1 MKKASRI
8 LAMLLVLAMVFALC
22 ACGADTAP
30 AAAGSAPAS
39 SGSSAPA
46 ADDGVAK
53 TNRVIG
59 TNQLLLGAYALDII
73 TTAARQVTDICGDT
87 LQVANDEGN
96 VEKIIAD
103 VENFIA
109 ADVDAI
115 FWWGLLETNFA
126 VGPQKAE
133 AAGIPIAFPDKI
145 PPEGELTDNVRN
157 MSMFAGGVGCE
168 DYSAGVNLATYALSI
183 GCTKA
188 LIGGAEIG
196 DTTHEPRIEGFTKVF
211 TEGGGEIIN
220 GGTYRGSASDASAQ
234 AAIDNLIAAH
244 PEADVFFGSGGDYA
258 LYAISACKTYG
269 REDMKVLAVDIQP
282 DLLPYLFD
290 GSLSA
295 GCGAHWVS
303 GMYAM
308 IMLENY
314 LDGCPMLDKDG
325 KVARPRNMPL
335 IVVPAEMAD
344 LYERFWID
352 EFPYEEDEIKALLY
366 RSNPDVTFEDLQA
379 VISSYSMEDRLIAK
393 YNAGKVT
400 AEELAAVGIT
410 VD

>member
-8 LAMLLVLAMVFALC
+8 IAMMLILVMVFALC
-22 ACGADTAP
+22 ACGNSEP
-30 AAAGSAPAS
+30 ASAGSSAPAS

-73 TTAARQVTDICGDT
+73 TTAGRQVSDICGDT
-87 LQVANDEGN
+87 MQVANDEGN

-103 VENFIA
+103 IENFVA
-109 ADVDAI
+109 ADVDAM

-126 VGPQKAE
+126 VGPQKAD
-133 AAGIPIAFPDKI
+133 AAGIPIAFPDKV
-145 PPEGELTDNVRN
+145 PPEGELSDNVRN
-157 MSMFAGGVGCE
+157 LKMFAGGVGCE
-168 DYSAGVNLATYALSI
+168 DYSAGVNLANYALSL
-183 GCTKA
+183 GCKKA

-196 DTTHEPRIEGFTKVF
+196 DTTHEPRIDGFTKVF
-211 TEGGGEIIN
+211 TEGGGEVIS

-258 LYAISACKTYG
+258 LYAISACTTYG
-269 REDMKVLAVDIQP
+269 REDMKVLAVDIGP
-282 DLLPYLFD
+282 DLLPYLVD

-303 GMYAM
+303 AMYAM

-314 LDGCPMLDKDG
+314 LDGCPMVDTDG
-325 KVARPRNMPL
+325 KVAILRNTPL

-366 RSNPDVTFEDLQA
+366 RYNPDVTLQDLKD
-379 VISSYSMEDRLIAK
+379 VIASYSMEDRLIAK

-400 AEELAAVGIT
+400 AEELAAVGIK
-410 VD
+410 VG

>member
-282 DLLPYLFD
+282 DLLPYLVD

-325 KVARPRNMPL
+325 KVGMPRNTPL

-366 RSNPDVTFEDLQA
+366 RYNPDVTFEDLQA